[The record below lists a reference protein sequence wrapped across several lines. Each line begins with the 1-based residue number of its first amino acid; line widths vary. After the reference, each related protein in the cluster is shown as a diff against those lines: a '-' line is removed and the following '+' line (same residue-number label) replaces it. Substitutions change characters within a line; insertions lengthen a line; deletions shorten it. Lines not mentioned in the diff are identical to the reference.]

1 MRNGVASFWAALGR
15 GVTSAFGLLVA
26 GLLLS
31 GCETLQ
37 EYRAQVP
44 PEGAPIPCSAPQA
57 AATEAVDC
65 QAQSTEPGAGYALHV
80 VEFDDEGWPFDSARA
95 DNQIDSAIRQIKA
108 QLATTTD
115 CVRLY
120 VYVHGWRHNAAFGDS
135 NVASFRGFLREVASR
150 SARSTGVGT
159 DACDDPALAL
169 ATAEQKK
176 MRPPGARA
184 PANRAPRVQTVGL
197 YVGWR
202 GASIVNVR
210 PWVYASFWDR
220 KNTADRVSQG
230 SVRELFGRLSA
241 LARYAPSSDKPQ
253 PKEGAK
259 TQAQLRTYVIG
270 HSFGASVVFRALSQS
285 LIDSFSEDLDVVD
298 ESGLASVSRFV
309 DMVVLVNPAIEAARF
324 DPVFRAA
331 QKRASTCRTRNAE
344 RPEAL
349 ALCEQ
354 PPYQAPVL
362 AIFQSDG
369 DLATRSAFP
378 VGAALSNVF
387 ERTVDAVQRESIVN
401 TVGWYERFQTH
412 RLDLATACNPAE
424 ASPFVSIDGALRF
437 RPPGWQ
443 WCFQTGAATMG
454 LHHLGPTQAT
464 QATPWREPADWR
476 VYNGP
481 LWNVRVSGAIVADH
495 SDTWNALFTGLL
507 LHLFTDERANR
518 LP

>member
-1 MRNGVASFWAALGR
+1 MRNWVATSLAARGR
-15 GVTSAFGLLVA
+15 GAATAFGLLVA

-31 GCETLQ
+31 ACETLQ

-65 QAQSTEPGAGYALHV
+65 QAQSTEPGLRYALHV

-108 QLATTTD
+108 QLANTTD

-120 VYVHGWRHNAAFGDS
+120 VYVHGWRHNAAFRDL
-135 NVASFRGFLREVASR
+135 NVASFRGFLSEVARR
-150 SARSTGVGT
+150 SDESAHSGQ
-159 DACDDPALAL
+159 DACDDPALARVRGI
-169 ATAEQKK
+169 AAQKV
-176 MRPPGARA
+176 RAPGARQSG
-184 PANRAPRVQTVGL
+184 NQAPRVQTVGI

-202 GASIVNVR
+202 GASIVDVR

-241 LARYAPSSDKPQ
+241 LARYAPSNDKPQ
-253 PKEGAK
+253 LAGEAK
-259 TQAQLRTYVIG
+259 TSAQLRTYVIG

-285 LIDSFSEDLDVVD
+285 LIDSFSEDLDVGSD
-298 ESGLASVSRFV
+298 QDLASVSRFV

-331 QKRASTCRTRNAE
+331 QKRASTCRVRNAD
-344 RPEAL
+344 RPEAS
-349 ALCEQ
+349 ARCER
-354 PPYQAPVL
+354 PLYQAPVL

-369 DLATRSAFP
+369 DLATRTAFP

-387 ERTVDAVQRESIVN
+387 ERTVDAVQRLSIVN
-401 TVGWYERFQTH
+401 TVGWHDRYQTH
-412 RLDLATACNPAE
+412 RLDPAAACTPAE
-424 ASPFVSIDGALRF
+424 ASPFDPTEKPLRY

-443 WCFQTGAATMG
+443 WCFQAGAATMA
-454 LHHLGPTQAT
+454 LRHLGPTQAT
-464 QATPWREPADWR
+464 QRPEVADWR

-495 SDTWNALFTGLL
+495 NDTWNAKFTGLL